1 MSLRLLL
8 TVLLSLGAWLL
19 PASAQ
24 EFDLVLT
31 GGRIIDGTG
40 NPARF
45 ADVAIKDGRIVGVG
59 RPGTNAAEVIDVSGL
74 IVAPGFIDVH
84 THAENIFTLP
94 SARNFARMGVTT
106 LVLGNCGSSEVN
118 VGRMFERI
126 EQTNVAVNVA
136 TLLGQG
142 SVRSHVMGG
151 SFLRPPTAAELNRM
165 KALVRQAMEDGAL
178 GLSTGLIY
186 LPGTF
191 TKTEE
196 ILELARVAGEFGG
209 IYASHMRNEGD
220 EILGSL
226 EELFTIAR
234 EARLPAHVSHLK
246 LGGRNNWGRTTE
258 VLQAIADA
266 RATGLDITQD
276 VYAYTASSTGV
287 SSLIPEEAREG
298 GKFKER
304 MADPGQRADVI
315 ARMQERADE
324 RGGDFSYAVIAS
336 YEGDPKLNGLTIKE
350 AALRTRGD
358 DSLEAQIDTILEIQ
372 LNGGA
377 AGVFHSMN
385 EEDLRAFMRHP
396 NTMLAADSSVRTWQH
411 GVPHPRGYGN
421 NARVLGSY
429 VREEAVLSL
438 EEAIRRMTSLPAT
451 TFRIKDRGM
460 IREGAWA
467 DLAVFD
473 PATVRDNATFEQ
485 PHQYATG
492 FRLVLVNGR
501 PIVENDGPTGHK
513 PGAVVR
519 RGQ

>member
-1 MSLRLLL
+1 
-8 TVLLSLGAWLL
+8 
-19 PASAQ
+19 
-24 EFDLVLT
+24 
-31 GGRIIDGTG
+31 
-40 NPARF
+40 
-45 ADVAIKDGRIVGVG
+45 
-59 RPGTNAAEVIDVSGL
+59 
-74 IVAPGFIDVH
+74 
-84 THAENIFTLP
+84 
-94 SARNFARMGVTT
+94 
-106 LVLGNCGSSEVN
+106 
-118 VGRMFERI
+118 
-126 EQTNVAVNVA
+126 
-136 TLLGQG
+136 
-142 SVRSHVMGG
+142 
-151 SFLRPPTAAELNRM
+151 
-165 KALVRQAMEDGAL
+165 
-178 GLSTGLIY
+178 
-186 LPGTF
+186 
-191 TKTEE
+191 
-196 ILELARVAGEFGG
+196 
-209 IYASHMRNEGD
+209 MRNECD

-266 RATGLDITQD
+266 RAAGLDITQD

-298 GKFKER
+298 GKFEER

-315 ARMQERADE
+315 ARMKERANE

-336 YEGDPKLNGLTIKE
+336 HEHDPNLNGLTIKE

-358 DSLEAQIDTILEIQ
+358 DSLAAQIDTILEIQ

-421 NARVLGSY
+421 NARVLGRY

-438 EEAIRRMTSLPAT
+438 EDAIRRMTFLPAT
-451 TFRIKDRGM
+451 TFRIKDRGV

-473 PATVRDNATFEQ
+473 PAKVRDNATFEQ

-513 PGAVVR
+513 PGVVVR